1 MVTVAYGSNAP
12 SKTPSVSSAAFWVP
26 QIKARFDEFE
36 GGLRSSLEKAIA
48 LGAKLNE
55 AKAKLPHGEFGKL
68 FRDHATPVEGAMP
81 FRSEWAQRLMR
92 IAENEVVA
100 NPDCSADLP
109 SDLNAIYQLSLMA
122 GRKLQDAIES
132 GDVRPDM
139 TVAEAKKL
147 VQELEPERKKK
158 AQARQ
163 QQKEPEDA
171 LVVIKAFEETV
182 ISLAEEVI
190 AKFPDKRELVSLALN
205 TASKAVR

>member
-1 MVTVAYGSNAP
+1 MVTVAYGNHAP
-12 SKTPSVSSAAFWVP
+12 RAVAAADSAAFWVP

-81 FRSEWAQRLMR
+81 FNRTWAFKIMSISQSEA
-92 IAENEVVA
+92 IANVA
-100 NPDCSADLP
+100 HDKHLP
-109 SDLNAIYQLSLMA
+109 HDLNTIYELSLMA
-122 GRKLQDAIES
+122 GRKLESAIES

-139 TVAEAKKL
+139 TRAEAKKL
-147 VQELEPERKKK
+147 VQEMEPERKKK